1 MLYAG
6 KNGDAKIYI
15 DTLVEDIIEVSD
27 KRSGD
32 EFLDLVLSS
41 RWHKIK
47 KMDIHMVFEIRKI
60 NLNQISKLDLNII
73 YGNIIDN
80 AIESCSQ
87 CEKRSIKIET
97 AQINDRYQ
105 MIKITNSCHAVNV
118 EDDKFKSMNQ
128 DSEFHGYGLANI
140 QKTVEKYGFS

>member
-47 KMDIHMVFEIRKI
+47 KWIFIWYLK
-60 NLNQISKLDLNII
+60 
-73 YGNIIDN
+73 
-80 AIESCSQ
+80 
-87 CEKRSIKIET
+87 
-97 AQINDRYQ
+97 
-105 MIKITNSCHAVNV
+105 
-118 EDDKFKSMNQ
+118 
-128 DSEFHGYGLANI
+128 
-140 QKTVEKYGFS
+140 